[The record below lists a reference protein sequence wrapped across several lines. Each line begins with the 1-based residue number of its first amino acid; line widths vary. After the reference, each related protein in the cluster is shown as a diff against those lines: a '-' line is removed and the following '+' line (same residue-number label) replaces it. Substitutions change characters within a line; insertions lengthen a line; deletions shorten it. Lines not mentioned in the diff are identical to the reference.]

1 MEQPRL
7 HILLLEDASSAPLA
21 LDAMLDGAAHV
32 LERHRLDQPG
42 LAELIASRVDD
53 WDLVLCDGR
62 AASADLEWVLTGSG
76 ALPVLLLSPLDDGGA
91 GACRVWEALSGPLV
105 EHLARLAV
113 PRSAGVGD
121 DDSIRLERIVASVP
135 GMIYAYRLDAE
146 GAPQLQ
152 FITSTVEPILGIRA
166 KELFSDSHRFIANIH
181 PQDLP
186 RVLAHHRQCERE
198 LCHRHDQ
205 YRYLHPGRGERWLEA
220 WSVPG
225 RERDGT
231 ILWYGYLHDIT
242 ERKHAEIALEEER
255 RRLSTLIETIPDQIW
270 LKDPRGQ
277 YLACNLSFA
286 RCIGLDKRR
295 ILGRNDREIFP
306 ETLAERVERRDR
318 EAVEHGGAIRY
329 EVWFDCADGKRIRMQ
344 TINTPMFD
352 AAGALVGVL
361 GVGRD
366 ITVAHEAQRARFES
380 EKRYRDLI
388 EHANSA
394 IIRLGRDARIEFVN
408 PYAERFF
415 GYRAAEL
422 IGMPFTVLLASASCA
437 AQTLLPGLIGD
448 ADGHSSRVERNR
460 CRDGREMWM
469 NWTNKPVFDAA
480 GELVEV
486 LAIGNDITE
495 LKRTESALRESE
507 ERFRA
512 LFENMHVG
520 FALHE
525 VVTDAQGHAIDYRF
539 LAVNP
544 AYTRMTGLAQE
555 QVIGRRVGEVIPGI
569 EDDPVDWIGRYG
581 RVALSGEP
589 IRFEAYA
596 AYFERWFN
604 LLAYSPAPGQ
614 FAVLVEDISE
624 RKRIETELESR
635 RRDLEAQVR
644 ARTAELETAKRAAE
658 SASEAKSLF
667 LANMSHEIRTPMNA
681 IIGLTELLRR
691 EQTDPGL
698 TERVERINEAA
709 HHLMGLIDD
718 ILDLSRIEAGK
729 LVINRE
735 PFAMADLFDQSIAL
749 LENRAEEK
757 GLRVR
762 REIASDI
769 PAVLVG
775 DVLRL
780 RQILLNFLGNA
791 VKFTEQGE
799 VVVSAGL
806 IERDAARVRL
816 RIAVRDTGIGLD
828 TTQQERI
835 FELFEQVDGS
845 PTRRY
850 GGVGLGLAI
859 SRRLSLL
866 LGGEIG
872 VESRLGV
879 GSTFWVE
886 LPFEIAEEGQHA
898 PVAQPLQRPAT
909 ERLRGAR
916 VLLVEDNRVNQDVA
930 REILEWVGVRV
941 EVAGDGAEALARAR
955 ESVFD
960 LVLMDIQMPVLDGF
974 EATRRLRRL
983 PGYAE
988 TPILAMTANV
998 FEEVERRCLAA
1009 GMNGHLAKPIDPERL
1024 YGVIADWLQRSS
1036 APMARDQGFEERM
1049 RALSGVDLEQG
1060 MIRAGG
1066 RVESLALLLA
1076 HFIEAHGADPA
1087 RLRALLATGRPDDL
1101 ELVVR
1106 RAHEL
1111 GEGAGAL
1118 GLTGVMAGA
1127 AGFEQAVREGTGH
1140 RAALALLELALTETC
1155 DGVRRALAAVA
1166 RPDASPR
1173 QDSGEEETLIDWK
1186 ALRDKFGGRDAFIQR
1201 LLASMCDSHTGT
1213 PALLRAA
1220 AESEDHQRIA
1230 SMAHTLAGSAGNLE
1244 VPSVARLAR
1253 EVERAA
1259 RDRDAQAG
1267 ALAGRLADRL
1277 VRLLEEIAR
1286 TR

>member
-1 MEQPRL
+1 M
-7 HILLLEDASSAPLA
+7 HILLLEDASSASLA
-21 LDAMLDGAAHV
+21 LDAVCEGGAHV

-42 LAELIASRVDD
+42 LAELIADRVDD

-62 AASADLEWVLTGSG
+62 AVSTDLERVLTGVG

-91 GACRVWEALSGPLV
+91 GGYRAWEALPGPFV
-105 EHLARLAV
+105 DHLAKVAV
-113 PRSAGVGD
+113 SCPASAGDG
-121 DDSIRLERIVASVP
+121 DSIRLERIVASVP
-135 GMIYAYRLDAE
+135 GIIYAYRLDAA
-146 GAPQLQ
+146 GVPLLQ
-152 FITSTVEPILGIRA
+152 FITSMVEPILGIRA
-166 KELFSDSHRFIANIH
+166 KELFNDSHRFIANIH

-186 RVLAHHRQCERE
+186 RVLAHHRHCERE

-205 YRYLHPGRGERWLEA
+205 YRYLHPVLGERWLEA

-231 ILWYGYLHDIT
+231 VLWYGYLHDIT
-242 ERKHAEIALEEER
+242 ERKYAEIALEDER
-255 RRLSTLIETIPDQIW
+255 RRLSTLIETIPDQVW
-270 LKDPRGQ
+270 LKDLQGQ
-277 YLACNLSFA
+277 YLACNLSLA
-286 RCIGLDKRR
+286 RCIGRDKRR
-295 ILGRNDREIFP
+295 ILGRTDREIFSEP
-306 ETLAERVERRDR
+306 LAERMGRCDR
-318 EAVEHGGAIRY
+318 EAIEHGGAIRY
-329 EVWFDCADGKRIRMQ
+329 ELWFDCADGKRVRMQ
-344 TINTPMFD
+344 TINTPVFD
-352 AAGALVGVL
+352 AGGALVGVL

-366 ITVAHEAQRARFES
+366 VTVAHEAQRARLES

-394 IIRLGRDARIEFVN
+394 IIRLGRTARIEFVN

-422 IGMPFTVLLASASCA
+422 IGMPFTVLLAPADSVAPRRSQRLFGGDEGHASW
-437 AQTLLPGLIGD
+437 I
-448 ADGHSSRVERNR
+448 ERNQ
-460 CRDGREMWM
+460 CRDGREVWM
-469 NWTNKPVFDAA
+469 NWTNKPVLDAS

-525 VVTDAQGHAIDYRF
+525 VITDAEGHAVDYRF

-544 AYTRMTGLAQE
+544 AYTRMTGLVQE
-555 QVIGRRVGEVIPGI
+555 QVIGRCVKEVIPGI
-569 EDDPVDWIGRYG
+569 EHDPVDWIGRYG
-581 RVALSGEP
+581 HVALTGEP
-589 IRFEAYA
+589 TRFEAYA
-596 AYFERWFN
+596 VYFDRWFN
-604 LLAYSPAPGQ
+604 LIAYSPAPGQ

-644 ARTAELETAKRAAE
+644 TRTVELETAKRAAE

-691 EQTDPGL
+691 EHAGPEL
-698 TERVERINEAA
+698 RERVERINEAA

-735 PFAMADLFDQSIAL
+735 PFAMIDLFDQSIAL

-762 REIASDI
+762 REIAADI
-769 PAVLVG
+769 PAVLIG

-791 VKFTEQGE
+791 VKFTERGE

-806 IERDAARVRL
+806 IARDAGRVRL

-828 TTQQERI
+828 ATQQVRI

-845 PTRRY
+845 STRRY

-872 VESRLGV
+872 VESRLKV

-886 LPFEIAEEGQHA
+886 LPFEIAEQDLEAASVDHA
-898 PVAQPLQRPAT
+898 SQPSSPAC
-909 ERLRGAR
+909 LRGAR

-941 EVAGDGAEALARAR
+941 EVAGDGAEALALAR

-960 LVLMDIQMPVLDGF
+960 LVLMDIQMPVLDGL

-983 PGYAE
+983 PGYAD

-998 FEEVERRCLAA
+998 FEEDERRCLAA
-1009 GMNGHLAKPIDPERL
+1009 GMNGHLAKPIDPDRL
-1024 YGVIADWLQRSS
+1024 YTVIADWLQRPSV
-1036 APMARDQGFEERM
+1036 AMTRDDGGFEERL
-1049 RALSGVDLEQG
+1049 RALAGVDLDQA
-1060 MIRAGG
+1060 MSRAGG
-1066 RVESLALLLA
+1066 CVESLALRFT
-1076 HFIEAHGADPA
+1076 HFVEAHGVDTA
-1087 RLRALLATGRPDDL
+1087 RLRALLATGRGDDL

-1106 RAHEL
+1106 HAHEL
-1111 GEGAGAL
+1111 GEAAGAL
-1118 GLTGVMAGA
+1118 GLTRVMACA
-1127 AGFEQAVREGTGH
+1127 AGFELAVRDGVDH
-1140 RAALALLELALTETC
+1140 RAAFAQLELALTETC
-1155 DGVRRALAAVA
+1155 DGVRRALATLT
-1166 RPDASPR
+1166 RPDAEPR
-1173 QDSGEEETLIDWK
+1173 ERPDEDEALIDWQ

-1201 LLASMCDSHTGT
+1201 LLASMCDSHTET

-1230 SMAHTLAGSAGNLE
+1230 AMAHTLAGSAGNLE
-1244 VPSVARLAR
+1244 IPSVARLAR

-1259 RDRDAQAG
+1259 HECDAQAG

-1277 VRLLEEIAR
+1277 TRLLEEIAR
-1286 TR
+1286 AR